1 MNGAVAALWTL
12 TLAGF
17 AGLILLNWQ
26 HFRALMTAALGALR
40 GFIGAAG

>member
-1 MNGAVAALWTL
+1 MNFTAGVWTL

-26 HFRALMTAALGALR
+26 QFQALAMAALGVLR
-40 GFIGAAG
+40 GFIGVAG